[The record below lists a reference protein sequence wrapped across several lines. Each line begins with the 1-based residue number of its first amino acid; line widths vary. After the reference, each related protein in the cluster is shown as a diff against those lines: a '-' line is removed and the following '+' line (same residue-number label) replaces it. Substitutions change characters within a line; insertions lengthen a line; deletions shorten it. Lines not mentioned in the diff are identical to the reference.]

1 MLVKTGK
8 DELAHIRKPGME
20 DTWCGQSIRFDGSTK
35 GCELCDRCLDAVIQ
49 AEQEKADNHR
59 IKIPVR

>member
-20 DTWCGQSIRFDGSTK
+20 ETWCGQLIRMDGSVR
-35 GCELCDRCLDAVIQ
+35 GCELCDRCLDAVIETERPTALPQ
-49 AEQEKADNHR
+49 GNF
-59 IKIPVR
+59 